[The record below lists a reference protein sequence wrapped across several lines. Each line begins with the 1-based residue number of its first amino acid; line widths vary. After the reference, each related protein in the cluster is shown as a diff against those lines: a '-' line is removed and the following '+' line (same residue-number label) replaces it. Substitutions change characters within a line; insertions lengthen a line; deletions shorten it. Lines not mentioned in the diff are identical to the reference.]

1 MVGNLLGYSE
11 GRKTTGLSY
20 KFFIFPPLQATT
32 FNFWPSFLASYM
44 GPQYKIVYSITLR
57 GYFVLDGQGYKPSIL
72 VIVESAVCGDA
83 AGFPVFKKTD

>member
-44 GPQYKIVYSITLR
+44 GPQYKIAYFITLR
-57 GYFVLDGQGYKPSIL
+57 GYFALDGQGYSPFHPSYRGACCEWWCSQVPCL
-72 VIVESAVCGDA
+72 
-83 AGFPVFKKTD
+83 